1 VCGVKKK
8 STAQSTSPMAAK
20 EKPAAWGGAT
30 TENKRAGPRALRLL
44 SAVAKFAQRAPRPF
58 QLQEVKGKGHGI
70 IALRNFRKGEKV
82 SMGNDVFMLKGP
94 DEKVSF
100 AI

>member
-1 VCGVKKK
+1 
-8 STAQSTSPMAAK
+8 MAAK
-20 EKPAAWGGAT
+20 EKPAEACSAAT
-30 TENKRAGPRALRLL
+30 DNKRAPPRVLRLL

-94 DEKVSF
+94 DEQVSF
-100 AI
+100 AIRSVLLQVSFDT

>member
-1 VCGVKKK
+1 MG
-8 STAQSTSPMAAK
+8 PAK
-20 EKPAAWGGAT
+20 EKQAASCSAT
-30 TENKRAGPRALRLL
+30 DNTRAGPRALRLL

-58 QLQEVKGKGHGI
+58 LLQEVKGKGHGI

-94 DEKVSF
+94 DEQVSF
-100 AI
+100 AIR